1 MRRTRQTINKFVK
14 ILGKT
19 YLTWYRHLVPCA
31 NFVHRVAVSSPGGL
45 LTRNHRPV
53 VGAGSSTSVLLE
65 LTNN

>member
-1 MRRTRQTINKFVK
+1 MRRTIQAIYRFVK

-19 YLTWYRHLVPCA
+19 YVTWYRHLVSCA
-31 NFVHRVAVSSPGGL
+31 NFVHRVAVSSPGSL

-53 VGAGSSTSVLLE
+53 VGASSSTPVLLE